1 VAVQFLS
8 DEFMTQ
14 ATAQLNNSDAF
25 KTAISG
31 LSLDVQFIVTD
42 VPDGDVINYALTIAD
57 GNAEMSLTTIPD
69 FDASITS
76 AYETAASISRGE
88 LNTQMAFMTGKI
100 KIGGNPSKLIMH
112 QNVFVE
118 FANALKTMDVEYAV

>member
-31 LSLDVQFIVTD
+31 LTLDVQFIVTD
-42 VPDGDVINYALTIAD
+42 VPDGDTINYALTIAD
-57 GNAEMSLTTIPD
+57 GNAEMSLTTLPD

-76 AYETAASISRGE
+76 AYETATSISRGE

-118 FANALKTMDVEYAV
+118 FANALKTMDVEYAA

>member
-1 VAVQFLS
+1 MAVQFLS

-31 LSLDVQFIVTD
+31 LTLDVQFIVTD
-42 VPDGDVINYALTIAD
+42 VPDGDTINYALTIAD
-57 GNAEMSLTTIPD
+57 GNAEMSLTTLPD

-76 AYETAASISRGE
+76 AYETATSISRGE

-118 FANALKTMDVEYAV
+118 FANALKTMDVEYAA

>member
-1 VAVQFLS
+1 MAVQFLS

-42 VPDGDVINYALTIAD
+42 VPDGDTINYALTIAD
-57 GNAEMSLTTIPD
+57 GNAEMSLTTLPD

-76 AYETAASISRGE
+76 AYETATSISRGE

-118 FANALKTMDVEYAV
+118 FANALKTMDVEYAA

>member
-1 VAVQFLS
+1 MAVQFLS

-14 ATAQLNNSDAF
+14 ATAQLNSSDAF

-42 VPDGDVINYALTIAD
+42 VPDGDTINYALTIAD
-57 GNAEMSLTTIPD
+57 GNAEMSLTTLPD

-76 AYETAASISRGE
+76 AYETATSISRGE

-118 FANALKTMDVEYAV
+118 FANALKTMDVEYAA

>member
-8 DEFMTQ
+8 DEFMTD
-14 ATAQLNNSDAF
+14 ATSRLNASDPF
-25 KTAISG
+25 KSAIAG
-31 LSLDVQFIVTD
+31 LTLDVQFVVTD
-42 VPDGDVINYALTIAD
+42 VPNGDTINYVLAISD
-57 GNAEMSLTTIPD
+57 GSATVSLTTIED
-69 FDASITS
+69 FDASVTNT
-76 AYETAASISRGE
+76 YETGTAISRGE

-118 FANALKTMDVEYAV
+118 FANALKAMDVTYSE

>member
-1 VAVQFLS
+1 MAVQFIS
-8 DEFMTQ
+8 DEFMTD
-14 ATAQLNNSDAF
+14 ATNKLNASDPF
-25 KTAISG
+25 KSAISG
-31 LSLDVQFIVTD
+31 LTLDVQFVVTD
-42 VPDGDVINYALTIAD
+42 VPDGDTVNYTLAISD
-57 GNAEMSLTTIPD
+57 GSAMMSLGAIED

-76 AYETAASISRGE
+76 TYETSTAISRGE

-118 FANALKTMDVEYAV
+118 FANALKAMNVTYTE